1 MDPSDQCML
10 IKIESEVIKNKIAST
25 NAHKVV
31 ARQIEHERLLGR
43 FINNKYQHQIISDQ
57 VKYDQIYHLVAL
69 DIYRNV
75 LRH

>member
-10 IKIESEVIKNKIAST
+10 IKIESEVIQNKITST

-43 FINNKYQHQIISDQ
+43 FINNKYQHQIIRDQ
-57 VKYDQIYHLVAL
+57 VKYDKIYHLVAL
-69 DIYRNV
+69 HIYRNV